1 MHSND
6 ERDLQNECEP
16 STSAQCTEGI
26 KIVNA
31 FLLHMLVKSLPT
43 IKPSLSI
50 TC

>member
-16 STSAQCTEGI
+16 LTSAQCTGGI
-26 KIVNA
+26 KITNV
-31 FLLHMLVKSLPT
+31 FLLHILVKSLLT